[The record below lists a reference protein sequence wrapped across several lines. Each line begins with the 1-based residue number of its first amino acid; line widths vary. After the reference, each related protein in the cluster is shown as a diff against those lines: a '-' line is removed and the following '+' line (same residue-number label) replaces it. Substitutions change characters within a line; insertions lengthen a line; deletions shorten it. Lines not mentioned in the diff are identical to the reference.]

1 MAQTVKKFA
10 YNGGDLGSIPGLGRS
25 PGEGN
30 SYLLHPVFLPR
41 EFHEQRSLEG
51 YSPWS
56 HKQSDMA
63 ERLSHTYTH
72 THTACP
78 SLCKQTSGKLS
89 AVKLF
94 WMCHF
99 AFKSNWR
106 QFFFKCVWNTGYI
119 YLHTRLHFNLNL
131 PLLPHLTKSL
141 SHFEL
146 RAARDL
152 YKGKNVCLDFQH
164 SKNGSNWT
172 VLQMH
177 FFLFL
182 AIFDIEVLWMGILVD
197 TIEMFSLPVCSLCHC
212 PSSGNSYHSQCVF
225 HIL

>member
-106 QFFFKCVWNTGYI
+106 QFFLNVYGTQVIYI
-119 YLHTRLHFNLNL
+119 YTQDYILTLTYLFFLILPSHWATLNL
-131 PLLPHLTKSL
+131 EQPETSTKAKMFALIS
-141 SHFEL
+141 SIL
-146 RAARDL
+146 RMVPTEQC
-152 YKGKNVCLDFQH
+152 YKC
-164 SKNGSNWT
+164 
-172 VLQMH
+172 
-177 FFLFL
+177 
-182 AIFDIEVLWMGILVD
+182 IF
-197 TIEMFSLPVCSLCHC
+197 
-212 PSSGNSYHSQCVF
+212 SYS
-225 HIL
+225 